1 MNGGA
6 ALAGLSS
13 SRDAMG
19 LCACA
24 CMHDMSAYT
33 ILLLSVRHDV
43 RENGRNVR
51 GRETAAAAQ

>member
-19 LCACA
+19 LCA